1 MTDFKRA
8 SAEVDDLLVQL
19 QRLQE
24 DSEPALA
31 RAELFDAVNTKCTAL
46 QQRMLVFDKRL
57 TETDPISGELRYGAG
72 MRAKVSELRSKYD
85 GLLAALPAAEA
96 LVQQAMLE
104 HTQQSAKL
112 DEAARRQQREE
123 LLAQQQQ
130 QIEQAQRQA
139 AEAAAAQEQAS
150 IIDQERRRIAAEA
163 LRTREQRAAA
173 EAAAVAQAAAEK
185 AAAEERAA
193 QLMASVPV
201 GAAGVDDGMRR
212 IEEALAGDA
221 RQKRATY
228 SALLQVSFCLCYC
241 Y

>member
-1 MTDFKRA
+1 MTEFKRTT
-8 SAEVDDLLVQL
+8 AEVDDLLAQL

-24 DSEPALA
+24 DSEPAPA
-31 RAELFDAVNTKCTAL
+31 RVELLNAVKTKCTAL
-46 QQRMLVFDKRL
+46 QQRMQVFDKRL
-57 TETDPISGELRYGAG
+57 TETDPITGELRYGAG
-72 MRAKVSELRSKYD
+72 MRAKVADLRTKYD
-85 GLLAALPAAEA
+85 ILTAALPAAEA
-96 LVQQAMLE
+96 LIQQAMLE

-112 DEAARRQQREE
+112 DEATRRQQREE

-130 QIEQAQRQA
+130 QMERAQQQA
-139 AEAAAAQEQAS
+139 AAAAAAQEQAS

-212 IEEALAGDA
+212 IEEALGGDA
-221 RQKRATY
+221 KQKRATY
-228 SALLQVSFCLCYC
+228 NALLQVSFS
-241 Y
+241 